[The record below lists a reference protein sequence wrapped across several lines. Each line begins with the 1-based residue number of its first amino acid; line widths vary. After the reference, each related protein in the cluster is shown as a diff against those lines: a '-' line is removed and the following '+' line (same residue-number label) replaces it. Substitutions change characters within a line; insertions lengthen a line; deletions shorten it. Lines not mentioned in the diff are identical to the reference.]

1 MKGAAPQHWN
11 RLDNAAKIF
20 PATTSRQDTKVFRFS
35 CQLREKVV
43 PGILQEAL
51 DRTVEQFPV
60 FCSVMK
66 RGLFWYYLERSPVK
80 PLVEQEW
87 LPPCATLYSPTRRDL
102 LFRVCY
108 YQCRINFE
116 VYHALTDG
124 TGALQF
130 LRTLVW
136 QYLLLRH
143 GEHLG
148 ELPAVTI
155 DSSAAQREED
165 SFSKYYDSGSKKGK
179 SPLAPA
185 AYHVKGKPLPEGRI
199 QVLEGIMP
207 AGPVLAVARE
217 HGATLTALLAGA
229 LILSIGREMETA
241 RRHRPVVLD
250 IPVNLRKHFQS
261 ATARNFFGV
270 VRVGYRFEKDTDLW
284 EIVAQVDRQLKE
296 ELTVERLGRR
306 MSSLTSLEHN
316 LLTRAVPLFIK
327 DVTLKFFYK
336 MAEREIT
343 SSFSNLG
350 RIDMPEQLQPYI
362 RRFDVFVST
371 AGIQACACTYGD
383 ELTISFT
390 SAFASTEICKNFFR
404 LLARME
410 IPIEIVSN
418 QIEGEEEKSDAV
430 L

>member
-1 MKGAAPQHWN
+1 MNGGSPQHWN

-43 PGILQEAL
+43 PGVLQEAL
-51 DRTVEQFPV
+51 DRTVKQFPV

-66 RGLFWYYLERSPVK
+66 RGLFWYYLERSSLQ

-87 LPPCATLYSPTRRDL
+87 LPPCAPLYNPNRREL
-102 LFRVCY
+102 LFRVSY
-108 YQCRINFE
+108 YQCRISFE

-136 QYLLLRH
+136 QYLVLRH
-143 GEHLG
+143 GDQLG
-148 ELPAVTI
+148 ELPAAAF
-155 DSSAAQREED
+155 DSSEAQREED
-165 SFSKYYDSGSKKGK
+165 SFSKYYDTHRKKGR
-179 SPLAPA
+179 SPAAPT

-199 QVLEGIMP
+199 QVIEGIMP

-241 RRHRPVVLD
+241 RRNRPVVLD
-250 IPVNLRKHFQS
+250 IPVNLRKHFRS

-270 VRVGYRFEKDTDLW
+270 VRVGHRFDREGDLW
-284 EIVAQVDRQLKE
+284 EIAGEVDRQLKE

-306 MSSLTSLEHN
+306 MSALTALEHN
-316 LLTRAVPLFIK
+316 LLTRAVPLFVK
-327 DVTLKFFYK
+327 DVTLKFFYR
-336 MAEREIT
+336 MAERET
-343 SSFSNLG
+343 SSSFSNLG
-350 RIDMPEQLQPYI
+350 RIEMPDSLRPYI

-371 AGIQACACTYGD
+371 AGIQACACTYAD

-390 SAFASTEICKNFFR
+390 SAFASTDICKNFFR
-404 LLARME
+404 LLAGLE

-418 QIEGEEEKSDAV
+418 QIPGEEGKDAI